1 MKKLTMSIG
10 LVAAIAFA
18 PACTSCKDVA
28 SSRDE
33 KDAKT
38 KIAVF
43 VGNGARSTGAFRWVE
58 IATTAENVEAT
69 PVDGAAIRAGALDG
83 MDVIIMPGGRASLEA
98 ADLGAAGREKLK
110 AFIRGGGGYIG
121 TCAGCYLV
129 TQPSSGL
136 RKNYLGLIPY
146 SDGTSGGKA
155 DINIA
160 FNGKATELAGIKKG
174 VCKVTYAGGPV
185 PRHVGKEVEGSH
197 IEVVGTY
204 AGNINASRNP
214 RKSFAGKPA
223 ALAGTCG
230 KGRLFVFTV
239 HPEVDVDDHY
249 LVRGALRYV
258 TRGREIKWKY
268 PQRKPG
274 QLSVGFMCD
283 DSFGPET
290 ARLIQKMLK
299 AREFDLVPLNATAV
313 SEGALRH
320 VDAVLA
326 PPTATGK
333 NSEGGLYGDNLG
345 RTKEFLGR
353 GARIIAWGDARGMAA
368 RNGVKVTEAKD
379 GEAAIAALRAFAA
392 EPVPAPKPFPAKVAK
407 PVKIAVFAD
416 DGCSMGNIPPAL
428 EFSPEYEVGIV
439 SGKDVANGALDKY
452 EALYMPGGYSSIA
465 YVSLGDKGHTNLVDF
480 VRRGGKY
487 YGVCGGSFLISQT
500 RFKKGNAGMK
510 SGKTPFLGL
519 IPYKEDLPHLYRGK
533 AGVRIRLTEE
543 GKKIFPGSAEVR
555 AMRYAGGPAFVK
567 ADKVEDAEYKVFARY
582 DGCIVNTCHSE
593 PSPSMLGKVA
603 MVGGRV
609 GKGKVF
615 AQCPHPEA
623 YEYSFDMVRDIFK
636 YLTGVRPSEAHVD
649 RVRGSKS
656 VLVKMGFR
664 KGMNEAVKFVLKTL
678 LHDRRFD
685 CKIANTMDN
694 NALEN
699 ADAVVMCLFDKTSWT
714 PELKRFAANGGKVVF
729 VAETPEKRKIAAK
742 FEGAR
747 VVDSYAKVVAELLR
761 GGAGP
766 QNRQ

>member
-1 MKKLTMSIG
+1 MKKTIVLSM
-10 LVAAIAFA
+10 VAAFA
-18 PACTSCKDVA
+18 TGCATGPGTPVA
-28 SSRDE
+28 
-33 KDAKT
+33 DAGGAAAREL

-43 VGNGARSTGAFRWVE
+43 TGNGARNAGAFRWLE
-58 IATTAENVEAT
+58 IATMSKGVEAV
-69 PVDGAAIRAGALDG
+69 PVDGAAVRAGALEG
-83 MDVIIMPGGRASLEA
+83 VDVLVMPGGRATLEA
-98 ADLGAAGREKLK
+98 NDLGEEGRRMLK
-110 AFIRGGGGYIG
+110 DYLWNGGGYIG
-121 TCAGCYLV
+121 TCAGCYLLLE
-129 TQPSSGL
+129 PHA
-136 RKNYLGLIPY
+136 KDKKYLSVIPY
-146 SDGTSGGKA
+146 KDGTSGGRADLLVEFNEKA
-155 DINIA
+155 RS
-160 FNGKATELAGIKKG
+160 LAGIKPAKRRLR
-174 VCKVTYAGGPV
+174 YAHGPV
-185 PRHVGKEVEGSH
+185 PVPTGHAIEGSKFD
-197 IEVVGTY
+197 VVATY
-204 AGNINASRNP
+204 ASDINQTGKA
-214 RKSFAGKPA
+214 RKSFAGRPA
-223 ALAGTCG
+223 AFAGTYG
-230 KGRLFVFTV
+230 KGRVFVFTV
-239 HPEVDVDDHY
+239 HPESDVDDHN
-249 LVRGALRYV
+249 LIKGAFKFL
-258 TRGREIKWKY
+258 TGRDLEWEY
-268 PQRKPG
+268 PQRREG
-274 QLSVGFMCD
+274 QLAVGFMCD
-283 DSFGPET
+283 DSFGPVT
-290 ARLIQKMLK
+290 ARLVQKMLK

-567 ADKVEDAEYKVFARY
+567 ADKVDDAEYKVFARY
-582 DGCIVNTCHSE
+582 GGCIVNTCHSE

-609 GKGKVF
+609 GKGRVF

-649 RVRGSKS
+649 RVRGAKS

-747 VVDSYAKVVAELLR
+747 VVDSYGKVVSELLR
-761 GGAGP
+761 NGVRP
-766 QNRQ
+766 QNGQ